1 MTWRVLISLLVVV
14 LVKEEVVNGFPEV
27 PKRCAVCVAMVDE
40 ILYNLMKEQ
49 PQADIPIGDQVRRN
63 IFFFSHLSIY
73 LSGCMYMFMC
83 VSVFTNIDHF
93 SLDLEYIYI
102 YVSRIENIDPRS
114 FALVF
119 RMTVPKTYFQ

>member
-63 IFFFSHLSIY
+63 IFFFSISLSICPVVCIC
-73 LSGCMYMFMC
+73 LC
-83 VSVFTNIDHF
+83 VYS
-93 SLDLEYIYI
+93 
-102 YVSRIENIDPRS
+102 
-114 FALVF
+114 
-119 RMTVPKTYFQ
+119 

>member
-83 VSVFTNIDHF
+83 VSVFTSFLSRSRI
-93 SLDLEYIYI
+93 YIYI
-102 YVSRIENIDPRS
+102 CVYHESKTLILVPSLSS
-114 FALVF
+114 FV
-119 RMTVPKTYFQ
+119 